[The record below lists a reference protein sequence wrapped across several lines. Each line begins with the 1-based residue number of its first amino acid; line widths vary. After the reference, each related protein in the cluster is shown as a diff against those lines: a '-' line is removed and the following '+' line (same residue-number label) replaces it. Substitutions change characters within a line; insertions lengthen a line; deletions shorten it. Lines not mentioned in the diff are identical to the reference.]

1 MEVAERHVCTDGE
14 MKMSGDDLLPRIM
27 AKVEIVEGG
36 CWLWHGLVASNGL
49 TPRFRFSKDG
59 KRLEFSVRRVLYEHY
74 IGEPP
79 KNIHVS
85 CGNPRCVNPAH
96 VEIVVAKTNAEV
108 CREYQAKKA
117 QKQLSSLDRVSS
129 LGAPVRLPL
138 RGDIEGNLRYM
149 SELTYYT
156 QVWYNNYDG

>member
-1 MEVAERHVCTDGE
+1 

-96 VEIVVAKTNAEV
+96 FVLSAGRRRVHGEKPIDRLRRLARRCGFELRPAGEKRWRV
-108 CREYQAKKA
+108 C
-117 QKQLSSLDRVSS
+117 L
-129 LGAPVRLPL
+129 
-138 RGDIEGNLRYM
+138 M
-149 SELTYYT
+149 S
-156 QVWYNNYDG
+156 

>member
-1 MEVAERHVCTDGE
+1 
-14 MKMSGDDLLPRIM
+14 MSGDDLLPRIM

-117 QKQLSSLDRVSS
+117 QKQLSSLDAKSVVPADGQNSRVKKAQKQLSS
-129 LGAPVRLPL
+129 LDRVRRLA
-138 RGDIEGNLRYM
+138 RRCGFRFVETSKGIYDICR
-149 SELTYYT
+149 S
-156 QVWYNNYDG
+156 